1 MEDDREFEHSPL
13 SGEFT
18 RDDITVDVEI
28 YRTAGTQDPWELEAV
43 SLSGGCTRWHER
55 FSTEQEA
62 YQAFITMVEA
72 DGIASFAGTKPQLR
86 H

>member
-1 MEDDREFEHSPL
+1 MEDDREYEHSTL

-18 RDDITVDVEI
+18 HGDITVDVEI
-28 YRTAGTQDPWELEAV
+28 YRTADTQDLWELTVV

-55 FSTEQEA
+55 FATEQEA
-62 YQAFITMVEA
+62 YRAFITMVEA
-72 DGIASFAGTKPQLR
+72 DGIASFAGAKPKLR

>member
-1 MEDDREFEHSPL
+1 MEDEREFEHSPL

-18 RDDITVDVEI
+18 RGNITVDVEI
-28 YRTAGTQDPWELEAV
+28 YRTAGTQDPWELAVV

-55 FSTEQEA
+55 FATEQQA

-72 DGIASFAGTKPQLR
+72 DGMASFAEPSSGTA